1 MYHDGRAMN
10 PVTGLLNTPIL
21 LPLSS
26 LSSIEVGTFK
36 NFQNL
41 TAQLTSRHDNMDVV
55 DLDNICIPFIL
66 HKSLDF
72 ITVSPR
78 GWRVLVES
86 PDRMA
91 TLTKSNIFTEDS
103 QVQVWADELKR
114 LLVEKVGSRFGG
126 MTTCFFSDCCG
137 YEYTH
142 KQVRPTPFP
151 RVLFD
156 MLAKLMP
163 ACGIHSK
170 DMWPNGVN
178 VNYYPD
184 G

>member
-1 MYHDGRAMN
+1 M
-10 PVTGLLNTPIL
+10 
-21 LPLSS
+21 
-26 LSSIEVGTFK
+26 GTFK
-36 NFQNL
+36 NSRIQRHNL
-41 TAQLTSRHDNMDVV
+41 QHETTSWTSSTSTISVCLSLRISLNP
-55 DLDNICIPFIL
+55 DLFA
-66 HKSLDF
+66 
-72 ITVSPR
+72 VSPQ

-86 PDRMA
+86 PDKLA

-103 QVQVWADELKR
+103 QVQVWADELKT
-114 LLVEKVGSRFGG
+114 LLVEKVGSRFGA
-126 MTTCFFSDCCG
+126 MKTCFFSDCCG
-137 YEYTH
+137 YEYTNN
-142 KQVRPTPFP
+142 QVRPTPLP

-163 ACGIHSK
+163 ACGIYSK